1 MAAIPGV
8 LTAVLVGSDRLLD
21 QSPLRV
27 DLGTGSPARLLVV
40 LFSLLAFA
48 LLTTLIAL
56 RRGKYGL
63 GSGATPLSVAAG
75 LVVPVYAF
83 ATLAWPLRS
92 YGPAAESEASLHPWG
107 VPCFAIAAIV
117 GLVVL
122 ATFTSALRWAVPVA
136 RGPRGAAVG
145 AAAGAWAGLSVF
157 IHCPAFEPTH
167 LIVGHVV
174 PIVAFTL
181 LGVFVIPRALRPAA
195 APRRGSPAPG

>member
-1 MAAIPGV
+1 M
-8 LTAVLVGSDRLLD
+8 
-21 QSPLRV
+21 RV

-40 LFSLLAFA
+40 LSSLLAFT
-48 LLTTLIAL
+48 LLMTLIVL
-56 RRGKYGL
+56 RRGKHGL

-92 YGPAAESEASLHPWG
+92 NGAAAESASLHPWG

-136 RGPRGAAVG
+136 RGPRGAALG
-145 AAAGAWAGLSVF
+145 ASAGAWAGLSVF

-167 LIVGHVV
+167 LIIGHVV
-174 PIVAFTL
+174 PIAAFTL
-181 LGVFVIPRALRPAA
+181 MGVFVVPRALRPEA